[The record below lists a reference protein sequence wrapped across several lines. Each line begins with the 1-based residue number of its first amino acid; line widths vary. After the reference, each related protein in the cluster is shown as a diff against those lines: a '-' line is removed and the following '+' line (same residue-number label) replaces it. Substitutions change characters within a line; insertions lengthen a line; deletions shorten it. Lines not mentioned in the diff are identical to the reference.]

1 MSIRSLGIPEYKA
14 PKDRILLGI
23 IMRKLY
29 TMGYFCEDEHDI
41 VKYIDENNIDASQ
54 FEFPEGDY
62 TKFKDNLDAGKYDV
76 NIHWMTDEHR
86 EQLKRDLTVGKI
98 SITYW
103 GIWYVKSFKF
113 IINGIL
119 IVVSYINMMFDF
131 GLRCFL
137 NVVKYKYK
145 SKESEDDMLCLY
157 QN

>member
-23 IMRKLY
+23 IMRKL
-29 TMGYFCEDEHDI
+29 
-41 VKYIDENNIDASQ
+41 
-54 FEFPEGDY
+54 
-62 TKFKDNLDAGKYDV
+62 
-76 NIHWMTDEHR
+76 
-86 EQLKRDLTVGKI
+86 
-98 SITYW
+98 
-103 GIWYVKSFKF
+103 
-113 IINGIL
+113 L